1 MSKLR
6 FTLVLLSFTLAACAD
21 KGATDTEDTVAES
34 GDSVDSVDSVDSE
47 TSDTVTADIA
57 AVDGLQPLY
66 IKDVPLT
73 FDGETTITDEN
84 GYVRLQLPKNSALT
98 IHATGP
104 GYMDGTLLL
113 FTLDDA
119 INTYVQLISTAA
131 RDAVSSQLG
140 IPYDPTKGIVGIQV
154 YSRDESGGA
163 VRLAGATVD
172 LDVAYSVALA
182 SDNRSPAGLTLSNV
196 TVTES
201 DSSAQIN
208 FINVTSGTVNVTVT
222 PPAPYTSCTWYR
234 GDTRLQDYALEVAA
248 DTLTTAFVFCE

>member
-1 MSKLR
+1 MSKIP
-6 FTLVLLSFTLAACAD
+6 FILVVLSSTLAACAD
-21 KGATDTEDTVAES
+21 KGATDTEDTVADS
-34 GDSVDSVDSVDSE
+34 GDSVDSVDSE

-66 IKDVPLT
+66 IKDVPVT

-98 IHATGP
+98 IHATAP
-104 GYMDGTLLL
+104 GYMNGTLLL
-113 FTLDDA
+113 FTLDET
-119 INTYVQLISTAA
+119 IKTYIQLITTAA
-131 RDAVSSQLG
+131 RDAVSAQLG

-154 YSRDESGGA
+154 YTRDEAGGA

-182 SDNRSPAGLTLSNV
+182 SDNRSPAGFVPSNV

-201 DSSAQIN
+201 ESTAQIN
-208 FINVTSGTVNVTVT
+208 FINVTAGTVNVTVT
-222 PPAPYTSCTWYR
+222 PPAPHTTCTWYR
-234 GDTRLQDYALEVAA
+234 GDTRLEDYALEVAA